1 MAGASLARIADGLK
15 SGSSPPDL
23 RRRRRPGLDREAG
36 YAAAV
41 ADDPDYALLDR
52 GGASAQ
58 IFFPRPDPSSPP
70 GGATDHVVDVG
81 DGISIAARRYEVDP
95 HGPTIVYFHGNG
107 EVVGDHD
114 GIAPLY
120 HSIGANLFV
129 FEFRGYGRSTG
140 SPTIEHLVADGATC
154 GRRAHEL
161 LDGDGFDGPRLVM
174 GRSLGA
180 NPALEVAARV
190 PGYRG
195 LILESGAGNVGR
207 FAARFGLPPGPELD
221 RLVAAHEA
229 KLATITMPS
238 LLIHG
243 LADQLVPVDNALA
256 TAELLTASEVTTEL
270 VEGAGHNDL
279 LLVDPGRYIDAIA
292 HLIERSRA

>member
-1 MAGASLARIADGLK
+1 MRVPGSASA
-15 SGSSPPDL
+15 SSSRSVTSTTFPN
-23 RRRRRPGLDREAG
+23 

-41 ADDPDYALLDR
+41 TDDPDYSLLDR
-52 GGASAQ
+52 GGVSAQ
-58 IFFPRPDPSSPP
+58 IFFPRPDPSPTP
-70 GGATDHVVDVG
+70 AGATDHVVEIG
-81 DGISIAARRYEVDP
+81 DGMSIAARRYEIDA

-140 SPTIEHLVADGATC
+140 SPTIEHLVADGAVC
-154 GRRAHEL
+154 GERALEL
-161 LDGDGFDGPRLVM
+161 LDADGFDGPRLVM

-190 PGYRG
+190 SGYCA

-207 FAARFGLPPGPELD
+207 FAHRLGLPSRCGVRSARCRPRG
-221 RLVAAHEA
+221 EA
-229 KLATITMPS
+229 GDD
-238 LLIHG
+238 H
-243 LADQLVPVDNALA
+243 
-256 TAELLTASEVTTEL
+256 
-270 VEGAGHNDL
+270 
-279 LLVDPGRYIDAIA
+279 DAQPD
-292 HLIERSRA
+292 HPRAVR

>member
-1 MAGASLARIADGLK
+1 M
-15 SGSSPPDL
+15 
-23 RRRRRPGLDREAG
+23 
-36 YAAAV
+36 
-41 ADDPDYALLDR
+41 ADDPDYAVLDR

-58 IFFPRPDPSSPP
+58 IFFPRPDPSRTPE
-70 GGATDHVVDVG
+70 GATDHVVEVG
-81 DGISIAARRYEVDP
+81 DGVTIAARRYEADP

-114 GIAPLY
+114 FIAPLY
-120 HSIGANLFV
+120 HSIGANLLV

-140 SPTIEHLVADGATC
+140 SPTMAHLVGDGATC
-154 GRRAHEL
+154 GRKAIEL
-161 LDGDGFDGPRLVM
+161 LDADGFDGLRFVM

-207 FAARFGLPPGPELD
+207 FVGRLGLPPGPDID

-229 KLATITMPS
+229 KLASITMPS
-238 LLIHG
+238 LIIHG
-243 LADQLVPVDNALA
+243 LADDLVPVSNALA
-256 TAELLTASEVTTEL
+256 TADLLTGSEVTTEL

-279 LLVDPGRYIDAIA
+279 LLVDPGRYIEAIA
-292 HLIERSRA
+292 RLIERAQG

>member
-1 MAGASLARIADGLK
+1 VGESNAN
-15 SGSSPPDL
+15 
-23 RRRRRPGLDREAG
+23 

-41 ADDPDYALLDR
+41 ADDADYSLLDQ
-52 GGASAQ
+52 GGVSAQ
-58 IFFPRPDPSSPP
+58 IFFPRPDPSPTP
-70 GGATDHVVDVG
+70 AGATDHVIEVG
-81 DGISIAARRYEVDP
+81 EGLSIAARRYEVDA

-114 GIAPLY
+114 GIASLY

-140 SPTIEHLVADGATC
+140 SPTIEHLVSDGAVC
-154 GRRAHEL
+154 GERALEL
-161 LDGDGFDGPRLVM
+161 LDADGFDGRRFVM

-180 NPALEVAARV
+180 NAALEVAARV
-190 PGYRG
+190 PGYHG

-207 FAARFGLPPGPELD
+207 FVDRLGLPPSAGLD

-229 KLATITMPS
+229 KLATITMPT
-238 LLIHG
+238 LIIHG
-243 LADQLVPVDNALA
+243 LSDDLVPVDNAMA

-279 LLVDPGRYIDAIA
+279 LLVDPGRYVEAIA
-292 HLIERSRA
+292 RLLGNTPG

>member
-1 MAGASLARIADGLK
+1 M
-15 SGSSPPDL
+15 
-23 RRRRRPGLDREAG
+23 
-36 YAAAV
+36 
-41 ADDPDYALLDR
+41 ADDPDYSLLDR

-58 IFFPRPDPSSPP
+58 IFFPRPDRSPTP
-70 GGATDHVVDVG
+70 AGATDHLVEVG
-81 DGISIAARRYEVDP
+81 DGVSIAARRYETDA

-114 GIAPLY
+114 FIAPLY

-140 SPTIEHLVADGATC
+140 TPTMEHLVGDGAVC
-154 GRRAHEL
+154 GQRALSL
-161 LDGDGFDGPRLVM
+161 LDADGFDGPRFVM

-207 FAARFGLPPGPELD
+207 FVHRLGLQPGPELD
-221 RLVAAHEA
+221 RLVAAHAA
-229 KLATITMPS
+229 KLATITIPT
-238 LLIHG
+238 LIIHG
-243 LADQLVPVDNALA
+243 LMDDLVPVDNALA
-256 TAELLTASEVTTEL
+256 TAQLLTASDVTTEL

-279 LLVDPGRYIDAIA
+279 LLVDPGRYIEAIA
-292 HLIERSRA
+292 RLIERAG

>member
-1 MAGASLARIADGLK
+1 MADT
-15 SGSSPPDL
+15 
-23 RRRRRPGLDREAG
+23 
-36 YAAAV
+36 
-41 ADDPDYALLDR
+41 PDYALLDR

-58 IFFPRPDPSSPP
+58 IFFPRPDPSPTP
-70 GGATDHVVDVG
+70 AGATDHLVDVG
-81 DGISIAARRYEVDP
+81 DGVSIAARRYEIDA

-140 SPTIEHLVADGATC
+140 SPTMGQLVADGAVC
-154 GRRAHEL
+154 GRRALEI
-161 LDGDGFDGPRLVM
+161 LDADGFDGPRLVM

-207 FAARFGLPPGPELD
+207 FVRRLGLLPSDELD
-221 RLVAAHEA
+221 RLVVAHEA

-238 LLIHG
+238 LIIHG
-243 LADQLVPVDNALA
+243 LWDDLVPVENAVA
-256 TAELLTASEVTTEL
+256 TAEMLSASDVTTEL

-279 LLVDPGRYIDAIA
+279 LLVDPGRYIESIA
-292 HLIERSRA
+292 RLVEQARGGAEAPDPGP

>member
-1 MAGASLARIADGLK
+1 MVN
-15 SGSSPPDL
+15 
-23 RRRRRPGLDREAG
+23 
-36 YAAAV
+36 YAAGV
-41 ADDPDYALLDR
+41 ADDPDYSLLDR

-58 IFFPRPDPSSPP
+58 IFFPRPDSSPTP
-70 GGATDHVVDVG
+70 PGATDHVVEVG
-81 DGISIAARRYEVDP
+81 GGVSIAARRYEIDP

-140 SPTIEHLVADGATC
+140 SPTMEHLVADGAAC
-154 GRRAHEL
+154 GERAIEL
-161 LDGDGFDGPRLVM
+161 LESDGFDGPRLVM

-190 PGYRG
+190 PGFGG

-207 FAARFGLPPGPELD
+207 FVNRLGLQAGADVD

-238 LLIHG
+238 LIIHG
-243 LADQLVPVDNALA
+243 LLDDLVPVENALA

-279 LLVDPGRYIDAIA
+279 LLVNPGRYIDS
-292 HLIERSRA
+292 IERLVQQV